1 MLGLGIAA
9 EMSWTMA
16 VASNGAA
23 VGEAESTA
31 GMSTTGMGPVYL
43 RRLGIPDAEG
53 SQVGP
58 RPAVRWEDQRVGL
71 AFRSGVSPEEAFE
84 EAALLARCLLVSFA
98 PLACGHT
105 ASDRADALAASAA
118 GAVRPARGPAG
129 AGSALRSSP

>member
-43 RRLGIPDAEG
+43 RRLEIPYAEG
-53 SQVGP
+53 SQVGS

-71 AFRSGVSPEEAFE
+71 VFRPGVSPEEAFE

-98 PLACGHT
+98 PLGCGHT
-105 ASDRADALAASAA
+105 ASDRVDVSSARADEHTSE
-118 GAVRPARGPAG
+118 
-129 AGSALRSSP
+129 

>member
-53 SQVGP
+53 PQVGP
-58 RPAVRWEDQRVGL
+58 RSVVGVFEGKRDSLSEVRDGEVWAG
-71 AFRSGVSPEEAFE
+71 RSVAEA
-84 EAALLARCLLVSFA
+84 R
-98 PLACGHT
+98 T
-105 ASDRADALAASAA
+105 SDSL
-118 GAVRPARGPAG
+118 
-129 AGSALRSSP
+129 

>member
-31 GMSTTGMGPVYL
+31 VMSTTGMGPVYL
-43 RRLGIPDAEG
+43 RRLGIPDAED

-58 RPAVRWEDQRVGL
+58 RSVVGWEDQRVGL
-71 AFRSGVSPEEAFE
+71 VFRSGVSPEEAFE
-84 EAALLARCLLVSFA
+84 EAALLARFLLVCFA
-98 PLACGHT
+98 APACWHT
-105 ASDRADALAASAA
+105 ASDRVDVLAASGPGGLATGLA
-118 GAVRPARGPAG
+118 GDC
-129 AGSALRSSP
+129 SAHRSSP

>member
-58 RPAVRWEDQRVGL
+58 RSVVGWEDQRVGRV
-71 AFRSGVSPEEAFE
+71 FRSGVSPEEACE
-84 EAALLARCLLVSFA
+84 EAALNTRPTLWTSH
-98 PLACGHT
+98 PT
-105 ASDRADALAASAA
+105 ADL
-118 GAVRPARGPAG
+118 
-129 AGSALRSSP
+129 